1 MANTAG
7 NCRRACCALRISHRI
22 NLDSGTASA
31 SDYSAGN
38 TWAWILAGKF
48 CRVHCFSSFLH
59 RPHRVDS
66 ALPGAGAI
74 DRLEHSNVFL
84 LCTWRWPNRLGVQ
97 KMASQ
102 ETPAVDLCASKRINL
117 DLPRIS
123 SKQLPLRRV
132 SLVKTCDDAAWKLH
146 EPVGLSGWPVAT

>member
-7 NCRRACCALRISHRI
+7 NCRRTGCALRISHRI
-22 NLDSGTASA
+22 NLDSGTAGA
-31 SDYSAGN
+31 SNYPAGN
-38 TWAWILAGKF
+38 TWAWILASKF

-59 RPHRVDS
+59 LTYRVDS
-66 ALPGAGAI
+66 PLPGAGAI

-84 LCTWRWPNRLGVQ
+84 LCPWRWSHCLGLQ

-102 ETPAVDLCASKRINL
+102 ETPAPDLCASKRINL

-123 SKQLPLRRV
+123 GKQLSLRRF
-132 SLVKTCDDAAWKLH
+132 SLVETCNDAAWKLH